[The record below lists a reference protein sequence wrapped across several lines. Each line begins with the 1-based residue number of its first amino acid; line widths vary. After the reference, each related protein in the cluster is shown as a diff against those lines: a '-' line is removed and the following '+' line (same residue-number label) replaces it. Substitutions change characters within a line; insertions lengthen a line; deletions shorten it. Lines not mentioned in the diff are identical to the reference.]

1 MGDGGNFIPFFYICS
16 MIKIKNKEYK
26 FKFGFKALLMFEKET
41 GESVSKMGD
50 NMTMES
56 IVDIAYAGMKSSGE
70 KVTKDFIIDAID
82 EDMSLINVFTEA
94 MSQDMAAFNNLDAEA
109 KK

>member
-1 MGDGGNFIPFFYICS
+1 MGDGGNFISFFYICR

>member
-1 MGDGGNFIPFFYICS
+1 

-82 EDMSLINVFTEA
+82 DDMSLINVFTEA

>member
-82 EDMSLINVFTEA
+82 DDMSLINVFTEA

>member
-1 MGDGGNFIPFFYICS
+1 

-26 FKFGFKALLMFEKET
+26 FKFGFKAILLFEKESGT
-41 GESVSKMGD
+41 SISAMGENIKMAD
-50 NMTMES
+50 
-56 IVDIAYAGMKSSGE
+56 IVEIAYAGLQATGE

-82 EDMSLINVFTEA
+82 DDMGLLNVFTEA
-94 MSQDMAAFNNLDAEA
+94 MSKDMAAMNNLKAEA

>member
-1 MGDGGNFIPFFYICS
+1 MGDGGNFISFFYICS
-16 MIKIKNKEYK
+16 MIKINNKEYK

-41 GESVSKMGD
+41 GESISQIGENMKME
-50 NMTMES
+50 T
-56 IVDIAYAGMKSSGE
+56 IVDIAFCGMKSSGE
-70 KVTKDFIIDAID
+70 KVTKDFIINAID

-94 MSQDMAAFNNLDAEA
+94 MSQDMAAFNNIDAEA

>member
-1 MGDGGNFIPFFYICS
+1 MGDGGNFISFFYICS
-16 MIKIKNKEYK
+16 MIKINKKEYK

-41 GESVSKMGD
+41 GESISKMGD

-70 KVTKDFIIDAID
+70 KVTKDFIINAID

-94 MSQDMAAFNNLDAEA
+94 MSQDMAAFNNLNAEA

>member
-1 MGDGGNFIPFFYICS
+1 MGDGGNFISFFYICD

>member
-1 MGDGGNFIPFFYICS
+1 MGVDFIPFFYICS

-26 FKFGFKALLMFEKET
+26 FKFGFKALMMFEKET
-41 GESVSKMGD
+41 GQSISNLGE
-50 NMTMES
+50 NMMMET
-56 IVDIAYAGMKSSGE
+56 IVDIAYAGMKASGE

-82 EDMSLINVFTEA
+82 EDMNLINVFTEA
-94 MSQDMAAFNNLDAEA
+94 MSKDMAAFNNLNAEA

>member
-1 MGDGGNFIPFFYICS
+1 MGDGGNFISFFYICS
-16 MIKIKNKEYK
+16 MIKINNKEYK

-41 GESVSKMGD
+41 GESISKIGD

-70 KVTKDFIIDAID
+70 KVTKDFIINAID
-82 EDMSLINVFTEA
+82 DDMSLINVFTEA
-94 MSQDMAAFNNLDAEA
+94 MSQDMAAFNNLNAEA